1 MGINGVLMSL
11 FRTKGDRYGLW
22 YFLAK
27 RAAGE
32 SRVKLERERKKGT
45 QEVLKAL
52 PPGSTLREGGPGWS
66 REIRVPDASAPMTA
80 PTTTVIS
87 VTPVQLPDQG

>member
-1 MGINGVLMSL
+1 MSI
-11 FRTKGDRYGLW
+11 FAKKRDRYGLW

-32 SRVKLERERKKGT
+32 SRVKLERERNKGT
-45 QEVLKAL
+45 QEALKAL

-66 REIRVPDASAPMTA
+66 REIRVPDARPPVTA
-80 PTTTVIS
+80 PAPTVIS
-87 VTPVQLPDQG
+87 VTPVRLPDQG